1 MVILILDLGSDIV
14 NYKMAGKGEFFI
26 MEESDDGGG
35 NPCRFRSFIVVLL
48 E

>member
-1 MVILILDLGSDIV
+1 MILNLAFDIV
-14 NYKMAGKGEFFI
+14 IYKMIRKGEFFI